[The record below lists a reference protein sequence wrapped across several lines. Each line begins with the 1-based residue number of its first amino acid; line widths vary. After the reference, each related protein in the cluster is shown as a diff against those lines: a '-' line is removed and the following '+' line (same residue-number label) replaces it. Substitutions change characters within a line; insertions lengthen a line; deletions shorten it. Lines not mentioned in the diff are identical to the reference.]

1 MPLWLSIALAVLA
14 AVLAVGGAMHAML
27 ERQTR
32 LLLSEFGRGLAE
44 HVAECPARSRAYVD
58 PDDSGSVP
66 AAGRKWS
73 ASGRLVQ
80 P

>member
-32 LLLSEFGRGLAE
+32 LLLAE
-44 HVAECPARSRAYVD
+44 MGCHMAQHIADCPARAHAA
-58 PDDSGSVP
+58 PEEDDSGSIP
-66 AAGRKWS
+66 AARKWT
-73 ASGRLVQ
+73 ASGKLVR